1 MAAADSLPDHIP
13 VLVFCVVRFSEEEG
27 SGVVFTKK
35 NSHQREGYGGFK
47 KWQTQEQNSG
57 GATPQ
62 AKLIK
67 QDRKIKIIQ

>member
-35 NSHQREGYGGFK
+35 THTRERAAEGLRNGRPRNKIQVGQHRK
-47 KWQTQEQNSG
+47 QN
-57 GATPQ
+57 
-62 AKLIK
+62 
-67 QDRKIKIIQ
+67 

>member
-35 NSHQREGYGGFK
+35 K
-47 KWQTQEQNSG
+47 L
-57 GATPQ
+57 TPERG
-62 AKLIK
+62 L
-67 QDRKIKIIQ
+67 RRV